1 MRRDIAS
8 AYLAIGARIGGM
20 LVVSAVVF
28 RKIGFESFSVFN
40 LVRSTVGLLTY
51 TGLGLAPAMVRML
64 AEARSPRRV
73 PSDVRSNPPSSGRV
87 MDYATPEPAGFA
99 LSPAARVYAAGEWL
113 AVLLGAVGA
122 VALLFGTAW
131 SQAAFGMTRPYVY
144 ASAENLAMG
153 LGLAIVLRLVSD
165 PPSSVLLVS
174 GRIALDN
181 LFVATSEIAA
191 AALAVV
197 AVGAGGELGSIGA
210 AYLVANL
217 GLAVARFIAAAVVER
232 GLVGKGFSVN
242 LRTVRELLPTQMAL
256 LGFGLLV
263 TLGQLADFLY
273 SPVDYILI
281 TRLLRL
287 EHVGIYAPAVQID
300 SGLLTLVTGL
310 SAVLLPK
317 AAVAHTAGEAAIVRR
332 YYFRGTLAS
341 AGLLLVAAVAVWL
354 LSPWIFRLWLGRDMP
369 ETRAIL
375 PLVLVHTVI
384 GGSSAVG
391 RSILLGMGKVKPFT
405 LSVLVAGVTNV
416 VLSYVFVRFF
426 GWGLTGIVL
435 GTIIAVVARAG
446 LWMPW
451 YVLRTLREDPVSP
464 GTVEPPPPG
473 ALPPGM

>member
-1 MRRDIAS
+1 MRRDVAS

-20 LVVSAVVF
+20 LVVSAVVY
-28 RKIGFESFSVFN
+28 RRLGMETFSAFN

-64 AEARSPRRV
+64 AEARAPRSV
-73 PSDVRSNPPSSGRV
+73 LDLEATALPGRV
-87 MDYATPEPAGFA
+87 ISYATPEPDDLA
-99 LSPAARVYAAGEWL
+99 LSPVARVYAAGELL
-113 AVLLGAVGA
+113 AGLLSAVGL
-122 VALLFGTAW
+122 VTLFYLA
-131 SQAAFGMTRPYVY
+131 SQAQVAFGMTRLAVY
-144 ASAENLAMG
+144 GPAENLAVG
-153 LGLAIVLRLVSD
+153 LGIAIILRLLSD
-165 PPSSVLLVS
+165 PPGSVLLVN

-181 LFVATSEIAA
+181 LLVASSEIAG

-197 AVGAGGELGSIGA
+197 AVSAGRDLGSVGGA
-210 AYLVANL
+210 YSLANFGLV
-217 GLAVARFIAAAVVER
+217 VARVSAAAVTER
-232 GLVGKGFSVN
+232 GLVGTSFSIK
-242 LRTVRELLPTQMAL
+242 LRNFRAFLPAQKAL
-256 LGFGLLV
+256 VSFGVLV

-281 TRLLRL
+281 SRLMRL
-287 EHVGIYAPAVQID
+287 EYVGIYAPAVQID

-317 AAVAHTAGEAAIVRR
+317 AAVAHTAGEADTVRR

-341 AGLLLVAAVAVWL
+341 AGLLLIAAVAVWV
-354 LSPWIFRLWLGRDMP
+354 LSPLIFRLWLGHDMP

-391 RSILLGMGKVKPFT
+391 RSILLGMGRVKPFT
-405 LSVLVAGVTNV
+405 VSVLVAGVTNV

-435 GTIIAVVARAG
+435 GTIVAVVGRAG
-446 LWMPW
+446 IWMPW
-451 YVLRTLREDPVSP
+451 YVLRTLREDPVL
-464 GTVEPPPPG
+464 GKTLETAPPG
-473 ALPPGM
+473 V